1 MKLRIGSRG
10 SRLALWQAE
19 HVKARLE
26 EAHAGIQVEIRVLQ
40 TTGDRITDVPLA
52 RIGDKGLFTKELDRA
67 LLDGEIDAAVHS
79 LKDVP
84 TRLPGGLT
92 LGAVPERED
101 PRDVFLPAPG
111 RPDRLA
117 SLAPGARI
125 GTSSLR
131 RRALLLH
138 LRPDLVVSDLR
149 GNLDTRF
156 ARLQAGAFD
165 GILLARAGVR
175 RLGRDEAIGE
185 ILDPSAWIPAV
196 GQGALGI
203 AARSDDAATLELL
216 EPLHDARAGAAVT
229 AERAFLR
236 ALEGG
241 CQIPIGALAVP
252 EGDGLRMSGFVAGLD
267 GKPFLRAEGSAPVA
281 EAEALGVALAQE
293 LLDRGADEVL
303 AAIRA
308 LDPRPLPGVSPP

>member
-1 MKLRIGSRG
+1 
-10 SRLALWQAE
+10 
-19 HVKARLE
+19 
-26 EAHAGIQVEIRVLQ
+26 RVLQ

-84 TRLPGGLT
+84 TRLPDGLT

-229 AERAFLR
+229 AE
-236 ALEGG
+236 
-241 CQIPIGALAVP
+241 
-252 EGDGLRMSGFVAGLD
+252 
-267 GKPFLRAEGSAPVA
+267 
-281 EAEALGVALAQE
+281 
-293 LLDRGADEVL
+293 
-303 AAIRA
+303 
-308 LDPRPLPGVSPP
+308 